1 MEGIFTLL
9 GDIVAKFAS
18 FSEEH
23 SFILAGFM
31 IVTLFLIAG
40 KMIESKKK
48 GISDSFKNIHT
59 SEVDVTLGDQESKID
74 NAFIDIKDSKVYVR

>member
-1 MEGIFTLL
+1 MEGIVTLL

-23 SFILAGFM
+23 SFILAGLM

-40 KMIESKKK
+40 KIIESKNTSKEEVPK
-48 GISDSFKNIHT
+48 GK
-59 SEVDVTLGDQESKID
+59 
-74 NAFIDIKDSKVYVR
+74 